1 VKGTIGPSSLA
12 TDHSVANLCP
22 AWIVYKYCRVD
33 NAVFGT
39 SQCSIFANSERER
52 EREREREKDLSS
64 TETKFQELSLQFT
77 ETVKK
82 ATTLIN

>member
-1 VKGTIGPSSLA
+1 MQFLA
-12 TDHSVANLCP
+12 HLNVQS
-22 AWIVYKYCRVD
+22 
-33 NAVFGT
+33 
-39 SQCSIFANSERER
+39 FANSER

-82 ATTLIN
+82 ATQH

>member
-1 VKGTIGPSSLA
+1 MQFLAHLNVQSL
-12 TDHSVANLCP
+12 L
-22 AWIVYKYCRVD
+22 I
-33 NAVFGT
+33 
-39 SQCSIFANSERER
+39 QRER